1 MMRLGMTEM
10 KIDHVKVLREAAFV
24 SPPRNAEDYAKPMS
38 CAYLLELADEIERLQ
53 NEVERERAFKIS
65 YHDQL
70 QAVLKKFIYK

>member
-10 KIDHVKVLREAAFV
+10 KIDHVAMLRRIAYL
-24 SPPRNAEDYAKPMS
+24 SPPRKVEDYTVPVS
-38 CAYLLELADEIERLQ
+38 CAYLIELADEIERLQ

-70 QAVLKKFIYK
+70 QTLLNKYK